1 MNINDY
7 DLVRKYKD
15 TCAEIAD
22 AVAIR
27 LFPTTRQH
35 KWVGDRIGGICD
47 FGNANFLTM
56 GDMVLILE
64 TDMDPKG
71 FFEWSAANEENK
83 DYISLHC
90 WLQGVRHSDFYG
102 K

>member
-1 MNINDY
+1 M
-7 DLVRKYKD
+7 KQ
-15 TCAEIAD
+15 EIKTKKKS
-22 AVAIR
+22 IFHR
-27 LFPTTRQH
+27 ILYT
-35 KWVGDRIGGICD
+35 VGDRIGGICD